1 MAGFAGSAIAQHA
14 GRLDNFDEW
23 RPGTAKTKWLL
34 LAGANDP
41 PKEVEI
47 SDRRSRDADKSGSF
61 LQGVTKDLAT
71 MERGLKD
78 LKGESPLHN
87 SVRDFYLEKEEA
99 KTKIKKFFSMCKHQ
113 EVRPVLYYTGHGQV
127 SY

>member
-1 MAGFAGSAIAQHA
+1 MTFVFAGSAIAQGA
-14 GRLDNFDEW
+14 GKLSNFDSW
-23 RPGTAKTKWLL
+23 RPGRAKTKWLL

-41 PKEVEI
+41 PMETSE
-47 SDRRSRDADKSGSF
+47 RRSKDADKSGSF
-61 LQGVTKDLAT
+61 LQGVTNELAT

-113 EVRPVLYYTGHGQV
+113 ESRPVLYYTGHGQV